1 MTSTM
6 PAAIYHRRGS
16 ITVEEIDIPVIGRDD
31 VLLEISHCGV
41 CGTDLHLV
49 MEGWGVP
56 GSTHGHE
63 YSGVVVAIGDD
74 VTQHAVGDRV
84 VGGPPAGCGVC
95 VLCERGATHLCLER
109 GRAGLTVFHGAFARY
124 MKVTAT
130 SCFRI
135 PDNLDLR
142 TAALCE
148 PTAVALHGV
157 LRADIGSESRVL
169 VTGAGPIGLL
179 TVAVL
184 RAMDVGDITV
194 SEPNPKRRELVK
206 AVGASA
212 VVTPDSFTPPELPM
226 DVVAAPFD
234 VAIECSGRPD
244 AMELALGQLQRHGTL
259 VLSGTGMT
267 PPAFDPNRIIL
278 NELLITGSYEYVA
291 ADYERALELLA
302 SSALPTDLL
311 IEPDDVPLSGVQRA
325 MEQLVAGDLAG
336 KVMVAPSFLSRSG
349 R

>member
-1 MTSTM
+1 MTDIGATM
-6 PAAIYHRRGS
+6 PAAVYRGDRTV
-16 ITVEEIDIPVIGRDD
+16 TVEAVDVPVIGPND

-56 GSTHGHE
+56 GSIHGHE

-84 VGGPPAGCGVC
+84 VGGPPAGCGGC
-95 VLCERGATHLCLER
+95 RLCEHGASHLCLER
-109 GRAGLTVFHGAFARY
+109 PRAGLSVFRGAFARY
-124 MKVTAT
+124 MKVAAT
-130 SCFRI
+130 SCYRI
-135 PDNLDLR
+135 PDRLDIR

-157 LRADIGSESRVL
+157 LRAEIGLQSRVL

-184 RAMDVGDITV
+184 RAIGVEDVTV
-194 SEPNPKRRELVK
+194 SEPNPKRRDLVRR
-206 AVGASA
+206 VGASR
-212 VVTPDSFTPPELPM
+212 VVTPDSFVAPELPM
-226 DVVAAPFD
+226 DVAVEPFD

-244 AMELALGQLQRHGTL
+244 AMEMALAQLQRRGTL

-267 PPAFDPNRIIL
+267 PPRFDPNRIIL
-278 NELLITGSYEYVA
+278 NELVVTGSYEYVA
-291 ADYERALELLA
+291 SDYNQALELLA
-302 SSALPTDLL
+302 TGALPTDLL
-311 IEPDDVPLSGVQRA
+311 IEPEDVPLGGVQRA
-325 MEQLVAGDLAG
+325 MERLVTGELAG
-336 KVMVAPSFLSRSG
+336 KVLISPHR
-349 R
+349 